1 MKPVR
6 LEAEGFTCYRERQQP
21 LDFTGLSLFAIA
33 GPTGAGK
40 SSILDTMLYALYGE
54 VPRIGKQGVGEFI
67 SHGRDAMSVTLD
79 FAVRGSIYRV
89 TRRVKRTKKGLTT
102 VAVLAELT
110 PTGERSV
117 AENVKPVN
125 EAIER
130 LLGLD
135 FSAFTQTVILPQGE
149 FAKFLKAAPN
159 DQRSILQHLLRH
171 ELFERMRAEAERRR
185 GEADRDAHGL
195 ERQLATYEHAT
206 PAALEA
212 RHAALGSNW
221 RTRRFS
227 SGIGA
232 SSDTRTRRWPNA
244 RRRSTD
250 ASSSGSVPAQ
260 SPSCTPP
267 S

>member
-1 MKPVR
+1 M
-6 LEAEGFTCYRERQQP
+6 
-21 LDFTGLSLFAIA
+21 
-33 GPTGAGK
+33 
-40 SSILDTMLYALYGE
+40 
-54 VPRIGKQGVGEFI
+54 
-67 SHGRDAMSVTLD
+67 
-79 FAVRGSIYRV
+79 
-89 TRRVKRTKKGLTT
+89 
-102 VAVLAELT
+102 
-110 PTGERSV
+110 
-117 AENVKPVN
+117 N

-212 RHAALGSNW
+212 RHAAL
-221 RTRRFS
+221 
-227 SGIGA
+227 A
-232 SSDTRTRRWPNA
+232 A
-244 RRRSTD
+244 
-250 ASSSGSVPAQ
+250 AQ
-260 SPSCTPP
+260 A
-267 S
+267 